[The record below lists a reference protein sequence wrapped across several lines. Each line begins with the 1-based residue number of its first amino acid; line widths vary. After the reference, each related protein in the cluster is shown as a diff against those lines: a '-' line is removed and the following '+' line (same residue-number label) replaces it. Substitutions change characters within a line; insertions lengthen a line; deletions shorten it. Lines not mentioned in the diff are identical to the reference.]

1 MIYIIEDR
9 VERQK
14 QYLRNASLLDRSEI
28 INDSKIISKT
38 DLGKNEILDS
48 IFKNASMIFV
58 HRSYFEDES
67 TGALSISKLAS
78 FKSNFRLKKIPVIFF
93 SGGIEHGYLFE
104 NGLFGQINS
113 KLFYS
118 NLENAF
124 IPMLDKL
131 NPLKTSEWPKIE
143 LIIFG
148 NQYRVHYFAQF
159 ISAIK
164 SKIFPFKN
172 TSEIDIEMKYLLE
185 EIADS
190 YLTEISLSNLK
201 DEFLQIISQN
211 NAKIEDIH
219 SFCESTLTK
228 LIQ

>member
-67 TGALSISKLAS
+67 TGALSISKLAN

-131 NPLKTSEWPKIE
+131 NPLKTNEWPNIE
-143 LIIFG
+143 LIFFG
-148 NQYRVHYFAQF
+148 NQYRVNHFAQF

-164 SKIFPFKN
+164 SKIFPFKS
-172 TSEIDIEMKYLLE
+172 TSEIDIDMKYLLE

-190 YLTEISLSNLK
+190 YLTEISLSNHK
-201 DEFLQIISQN
+201 DEFFQIISQN